1 MVASAKVTFLHP
13 ILRLSQMNIDSYETD
28 GVKLLVDDQKHA
40 SENEQ
45 TLQLRPKSVNFL
57 LCGALV
63 STWVAFCTF
72 PQSDDS
78 ECKSRTSSLFSAT
91 VLMANCRGKTLNWIF
106 YDT

>member
-45 TLQLRPKSVNFL
+45 TLQLRSKSVNFL
-57 LCGALV
+57 LCGALM
-63 STWVAFCTF
+63 STWVVFCTF
-72 PQSDDS
+72 PKVMTASA
-78 ECKSRTSSLFSAT
+78 KAALLFCFR
-91 VLMANCRGKTLNWIF
+91 LQF
-106 YDT
+106 